1 MLVQYERIGWV
12 SFKKLFLIIFFF
24 SNFKYLTFRVT
35 IIFFFFIIKQKA
47 CTARNELL
55 CQIILFARCKS
66 TD

>member
-35 IIFFFFIIKQKA
+35 IIFFF
-47 CTARNELL
+47 LL
-55 CQIILFARCKS
+55 LLNGKPVPQGTNYFVK
-66 TD
+66 